1 MENNIKNNSLTVICF
16 TNNLNYVVIIFI
28 YFSVYSCLIDTE
40 M

>member
-1 MENNIKNNSLTVICF
+1 MENKLKHNSLTVICF
-16 TNNLNYVVIIFI
+16 TNNLNNVIIIII